1 MSATEDFWDAVD
13 ALRERSP
20 GYAREAYGFVVH
32 ALGETVQRLPEAR
45 RAHPLERHLSG
56 RELLG
61 GTALLA
67 RDEFGELAPTV
78 FREWGVKS
86 AEDVGRIVFQLVEDG
101 QLSARPEDSLED
113 FRSGFDL
120 MAALGTGRIS
130 TNGGEPSGPGPAA

>member
-32 ALGETVQRLPEAR
+32 ALGETVQSLPEAR

-67 RDEFGELAPTV
+67 RSEFGDLAPTV

-101 QLSARPEDSLED
+101 QLSARPEDSLDD

-120 MAALGTGRIS
+120 MTALATGRIAS
-130 TNGGEPSGPGPAA
+130 SGGEPSGPGPAA